1 MTSKEQE
8 GENMLWCDGLGDL
21 FSEDN
26 PARISVGTS
35 KLPDG
40 NEQNWAMS
48 VIHLASNPSMY
59 SVFGLNSATASTK
72 ELYEKTAE
80 MLKALGID
88 YIERW

>member
-1 MTSKEQE
+1 MV
-8 GENMLWCDGLGDL
+8 WCDGTGDL

>member
-1 MTSKEQE
+1 MV
-8 GENMLWCDGLGDL
+8 WCDGTGDL

-26 PARISVGTS
+26 PARISVGTTM
-35 KLPDG
+35 LQDG
-40 NEQNWAMS
+40 GKSNWAMS

-59 SVFGLNSATASTK
+59 SVFGLNSATASTE

-80 MLKALGID
+80 MLKELGID